1 MSFVVVETVE
11 PFVVMHLCTFHVSDF
26 GRCTRWPVS
35 PSILVVVLPDSG
47 VVGIEIASASTSVV
61 GKSDAIGTS
70 GSNMFAITL
79 EACTVDAALA
89 VLVVHGWTCSRS
101 IRMPSVVMFADS
113 SPVMIPSTGT
123 SVSSTIIIILN
134 ASASIGDVRT
144 PVARPYVSMKIRC
157 SLISL
162 KSLVSFSS
170 SWTSFTETLF

>member
-11 PFVVMHLCTFHVSDF
+11 PFVVTHLCIFHVSDF
-26 GRCTRWPVS
+26 GRCTRWPLS

-47 VVGIEIASASTSVV
+47 VIGIEFASASTSVV

-89 VLVVHGWTCSRS
+89 VLVVHGLTCSRS
-101 IRMPSVVMFADS
+101 IRMPVVDTFADS
-113 SPVMIPSTGT
+113 SPVMIPSIWT
-123 SVSSTIIIILN
+123 SVSSTITTILN
-134 ASASIGDVRT
+134 TNASIGDVRT
-144 PVARPYVSMKIRC
+144 PVDRPYVSMRSRC

-162 KSLVSFSS
+162 KSFVSISS
-170 SWTSFTETLF
+170 SWISFTETSF